1 MITVSNFRKLGEMIM
16 KLERGITVSA
26 CAVSGELATGKI
38 SNILTNVVIVEAGV
52 KHYIVTKKVLKEQG
66 YIIEEPEEELA
77 KDYKDYIVAI

>member
-1 MITVSNFRKLGEMIM
+1 MIM

-52 KHYIVTKKVLKEQG
+52 KHYVVTKKVLKEQG